1 MKKNPVAKDLRTPK
15 YRQRKVESK
24 KKYNRKEVVG
34 YYYDGKK
41 SWKLYKD
48 EDGNESQEEWNNSES
63 NYDYSGVDHNN
74 SLHNNKKKR
83 RR

>member
-34 YYYDGKK
+34 YYYDVHI
-41 SWKLYKD
+41 
-48 EDGNESQEEWNNSES
+48 
-63 NYDYSGVDHNN
+63 VDIADVVLLVENQIF
-74 SLHNNKKKR
+74 
-83 RR
+83 

>member
-34 YYYDGKK
+34 YYYDVYNDKTET
-41 SWKLYKD
+41 LYK
-48 EDGNESQEEWNNSES
+48 E
-63 NYDYSGVDHNN
+63 
-74 SLHNNKKKR
+74 KK
-83 RR
+83 